1 MARCKG
7 RSAYTPP
14 GLYVRV
20 NLQTGK
26 FEARLERNE
35 SKNGKA
41 ANGKTLSSH
50 RKWLRERKFSGN
62 IISSQLFL
70 II

>member
-1 MARCKG
+1 MTRCKG
-7 RSAYTPP
+7 RPAYTPP

-41 ANGKTLSSH
+41 ANGKTLPSH
-50 RKWLRERKFSGN
+50 RKWFRETESLVVILYRYNFS
-62 IISSQLFL
+62 L
-70 II
+70 

>member
-1 MARCKG
+1 M
-7 RSAYTPP
+7 
-14 GLYVRV
+14 RV

-50 RKWLRERKFSGN
+50 RKWFRERKFSGN